1 MFHVKHVRVERSIAR
16 RGVCT
21 ARRRERRGALRAA
34 VRAVARWTRKQGA
47 ALLASEKVTDGG
59 DGMLEDHAR
68 SAVTHGGSNAFAH
81 FGSVAVVLARLA
93 GRFHVHFATTFGA
106 QDGVRVELRTGGAD
120 GIAAER
126 PLGALDCMVRASAVH
141 GDHLR
146 DRLFLASAAL
156 FDASFHIG

>member
-1 MFHVKHVRVERSIAR
+1 M
-16 RGVCT
+16 
-21 ARRRERRGALRAA
+21 
-34 VRAVARWTRKQGA
+34 
-47 ALLASEKVTDGG
+47 ALLAAEKVADGG
-59 DGMLEDHAR
+59 DGVLEDHAR

-106 QDGVRVELRTGGAD
+106 QNGVRVEFRAGGAD

-126 PLGALDCMVRASAVH
+126 PLGAFGCTVRASAVH

-156 FDASFHIG
+156 IDASFHIG